1 MSQARPRSLLADATR
16 AARLRF
22 WIVIVG
28 LLVIVGFVG
37 SSGYDSWRSYRH
49 VITATN
55 RELGNLAKLPRDGD
69 QRHLRVRRLDGPQPR
84 STLMARHV
92 NIDNHQIGRR
102 CGFSRCGRAYRI
114 AFPPQPFHQEFSHE
128 CVFLDNDDTRHG
140 SIRNVTVRCWW
151 TCALIR
157 SLRRCN
163 FVSDSCARITDL
175 A

>member
-55 RELGNLAKLPRDGD
+55 RELGNLAKLLAEQAEDTLQTPD
-69 QRHLRVRRLDGPQPR
+69 LLVRNTVTWYESERPTPGR
-84 STLMARHV
+84 AA
-92 NIDNHQIGRR
+92 DNKLALERPACRR
-102 CGFSRCGRAYRI
+102 CASSGSSTSTACRASIARAASR
-114 AFPPQPFHQEFSHE
+114 
-128 CVFLDNDDTRHG
+128 
-140 SIRNVTVRCWW
+140 
-151 TCALIR
+151 
-157 SLRRCN
+157 
-163 FVSDSCARITDL
+163 
-175 A
+175 